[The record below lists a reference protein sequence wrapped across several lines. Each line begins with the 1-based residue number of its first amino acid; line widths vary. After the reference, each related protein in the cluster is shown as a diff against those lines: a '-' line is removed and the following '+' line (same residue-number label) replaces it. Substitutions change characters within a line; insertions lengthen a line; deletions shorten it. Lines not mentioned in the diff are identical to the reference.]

1 VDDPGGQ
8 ADDEKR
14 YRETR
19 LLPVELAGPA
29 ELVEDERQAGE
40 SAGWRA
46 HRELSANAQEVRD
59 RQDDHM
65 DGDERHQVEVGALHG
80 GKGAVRGVHGQ
91 MMAHASPAKRRRA
104 QVSLNL
110 AASAYG
116 ALTYAVNI
124 RAGLLAARGPPG
136 GAAKGEADMI
146 PAAFEYAVARDV
158 ADAIQLL
165 ASSGGEGKVLA
176 GGQSL
181 IPLMRFRLAQPALV
195 VDLNRVPGL
204 AQITENGELR
214 IGALVRE
221 ADLDTNAI
229 VRDRYPILVDTTR
242 VIADPLVRNLATV
255 GGNLAHADPANNHPA
270 TMLALRASLVAQGQK
285 GERVIPID
293 DFFVDT
299 FTTVLG
305 PDEILT
311 EIRIPKPAARSGG
324 AYLKLERK
332 VGDFA
337 IVGVAVMIAL
347 DEKGTISAVDIGLT
361 NAGPTPM
368 RARNAE
374 DALRGQSPDEKA
386 LAVAGAAAAA
396 EAKPWSDLRGP
407 EEYKRDMIRV
417 LTQRAIRKAVARATG
432 GK

>member
-1 VDDPGGQ
+1 
-8 ADDEKR
+8 
-14 YRETR
+14 
-19 LLPVELAGPA
+19 
-29 ELVEDERQAGE
+29 
-40 SAGWRA
+40 
-46 HRELSANAQEVRD
+46 
-59 RQDDHM
+59 
-65 DGDERHQVEVGALHG
+65 
-80 GKGAVRGVHGQ
+80 
-91 MMAHASPAKRRRA
+91 
-104 QVSLNL
+104 
-110 AASAYG
+110 
-116 ALTYAVNI
+116 
-124 RAGLLAARGPPG
+124 
-136 GAAKGEADMI
+136 MI
-146 PAAFEYAVARDV
+146 PASFDYAVARDV
-158 ADAIQLL
+158 PDAIQLL

-181 IPLMRFRLAQPALV
+181 IPLMRFRLAQPALI
-195 VDLNRVPGL
+195 VDLNRIPGL
-204 AQITENGELR
+204 AHISENGELR

-229 VRDRYPILVDTTR
+229 VRQRYPILVDTTR

-293 DFFVDT
+293 EFFVDT

-324 AYLKLERK
+324 TYLKLERK

-347 DEKGTISAVDIGLT
+347 DEKGKISAVDIGLT
-361 NAGPTPM
+361 NAGPTPI

-374 DALRGQSPDEKA
+374 EALRGQSPDEKA
-386 LAVAGAAAAA
+386 LAAAGAAAAA
-396 EAKPWSDLRGP
+396 ESKPWSDLRGP

-417 LTQRAIRKAVARATG
+417 LTQRAIRKAVARAMG

>member
-1 VDDPGGQ
+1 
-8 ADDEKR
+8 
-14 YRETR
+14 
-19 LLPVELAGPA
+19 
-29 ELVEDERQAGE
+29 
-40 SAGWRA
+40 
-46 HRELSANAQEVRD
+46 
-59 RQDDHM
+59 
-65 DGDERHQVEVGALHG
+65 
-80 GKGAVRGVHGQ
+80 
-91 MMAHASPAKRRRA
+91 
-104 QVSLNL
+104 
-110 AASAYG
+110 
-116 ALTYAVNI
+116 
-124 RAGLLAARGPPG
+124 
-136 GAAKGEADMI
+136 MI
-146 PAAFEYAVARDV
+146 PASFEYAVARDV

-204 AQITENGELR
+204 ARITENGELR

-229 VRDRYPILVDTTR
+229 VRERYPILVDTTR

-293 DFFVDT
+293 EFFVDT

-347 DEKGTISAVDIGLT
+347 DEKGKIGAVDIGLT
-361 NAGPTPM
+361 NAAPTPI
-368 RARNAE
+368 RARKAE
-374 DALRGQSPDEKA
+374 EALRGQSPDGKA
-386 LAVAGAAAAA
+386 LAAAGAAAAA
-396 EAKPWSDLRGP
+396 ESKPWTDLRGP